1 MKLTTVLLPLGLF
14 VSSSLAVGITITMAG
29 GGTKDLDIPTTGECI
44 DLFQGTHHARL
55 NGGTDGT
62 RWIPD
67 ARAVLLVRFQRAS
80 GKVTWLNL
88 LMVLDAISLS
98 LAGQLESGRVQQ

>member
-44 DLFQGTHHARL
+44 DLFQGTDHARL

-62 RWIPD
+62 RCDFWLDSGCSGSPVGSISTSKRESDMAEPANG
-67 ARAVLLVRFQRAS
+67 ARCH
-80 GKVTWLNL
+80 
-88 LMVLDAISLS
+88 
-98 LAGQLESGRVQQ
+98 